1 MSMPNRD
8 MFEPHRRVLHT
19 LNALGRELVSNSDT
33 KDMTRKIVAAG
44 VALLPLSV
52 CCLWRRDAARSPNTL
67 RLEMVWGADRRRP
80 FPGCLSLA
88 GSISGRALETCR
100 CQVVMDLARGPAS
113 AEKAM
118 VSQRG
123 LVSLLCA
130 PVLSEG
136 HAPDGVL
143 QCFTG
148 VPHAFSDLEIQVAE
162 ALALQAGIV
171 WHMAGMRGEAARLKE
186 ELQTRKRVDR
196 AKEVLM
202 DQRDLTAEEAYR
214 WIQKRSMDPRRSMRA
229 VAETIIMSETTGHY
243 TSIPHALD
251 LLNKPPRK

>member
-1 MSMPNRD
+1 MPNPDISEAFRCI
-8 MFEPHRRVLHT
+8 LHT
-19 LNALGRELVSNSDT
+19 LNALSRERISN
-33 KDMTRKIVAAG
+33 KDSKDLLRRIVAAAI
-44 VALLPLSV
+44 ALLPLKV
-52 CCLWRRDAARSPNTL
+52 CGLWRRDASQAPDTL
-67 RLEMVWGADRRRP
+67 RMEMVQGTDRRRP
-80 FPGCLSLA
+80 FPDRLRLT

-123 LVSLLCA
+123 LVSLLCV
-130 PVLSEG
+130 PVLTEG
-136 HAPDGVL
+136 HASDGVL

-162 ALALQAGIV
+162 ALALQTGLV
-171 WHMAGMRGEAARLKE
+171 WRMAGMRGEAARLKE

-214 WIQKRSMDPRRSMRA
+214 WIQKRSMDTRRSMRA
-229 VAETIIMSETTGHY
+229 VAETIILSETTGHY

>member
-1 MSMPNRD
+1 MPNPDISEAFRCI
-8 MFEPHRRVLHT
+8 LHT
-19 LNALGRELVSNSDT
+19 LNALSRELVSN
-33 KDMTRKIVAAG
+33 KDKDELLRRIVAAG
-44 VALLPLSV
+44 IALLPLKI
-52 CCLWRRDAARSPNTL
+52 CGLWRRDACQAPDTL
-67 RLEMVWGADRRRP
+67 WLEMVQGTDRRRP
-80 FPGCLSLA
+80 FPGRLRLT

-100 CQVVMDLARGPAS
+100 CQVVMDLATEPTL

-123 LVSLLCA
+123 LVSLLCV
-130 PVLSEG
+130 PVLSAG

-148 VPHAFSDLEIQVAE
+148 VQHAFSDLEIQVAE
-162 ALALQAGIV
+162 ALAHQAGIV
-171 WHMAGMRGEAARLKE
+171 WHMAGMRGQAALLKE
-186 ELQTRKRVDR
+186 ELQTRKLVDR

-214 WIQKRSMDPRRSMRA
+214 WIQKRSMDTRRSMRA
-229 VAETIIMSETTGHY
+229 VAETIILSETSGHY

-251 LLNKPPRK
+251 LLNRPPRK

>member
-1 MSMPNRD
+1 MPNPD
-8 MFEPHRRVLHT
+8 ISEAFRRILHT
-19 LNALGRELVSNSDT
+19 LNALSRELVSN
-33 KDMTRKIVAAG
+33 KDKDELLRRIVAAG
-44 VALLPLSV
+44 IALLPLKI
-52 CCLWRRDAARSPNTL
+52 CGLWRRDACQAPDTL
-67 RLEMVWGADRRRP
+67 WLEMVQGTDRRRP
-80 FPGCLSLA
+80 FPGRLRLT
-88 GSISGRALETCR
+88 GSIGSRALETCR
-100 CQVVMDLARGPAS
+100 CQVVMDLATEPTL

-123 LVSLLCA
+123 LVSLLCV

-148 VPHAFSDLEIQVAE
+148 VQHAFSDLEIQVAE
-162 ALALQAGIV
+162 ALAHQAGIV
-171 WHMAGMRGEAARLKE
+171 WRMAGMRGQAALLKE
-186 ELQTRKRVDR
+186 ELQTRKLVDR

-214 WIQKRSMDPRRSMRA
+214 WIQKRSMDTRRSMRA
-229 VAETIIMSETTGHY
+229 VAETIILSETSGHY

-251 LLNKPPRK
+251 LLNRPHRK

>member
-1 MSMPNRD
+1 MPNPDISEAFRCI
-8 MFEPHRRVLHT
+8 LHT
-19 LNALGRELVSNSDT
+19 LNALSRELVSN
-33 KDMTRKIVAAG
+33 KDKDELLRRIVAAG
-44 VALLPLSV
+44 IALLPLKI
-52 CCLWRRDAARSPNTL
+52 CGLWRRDACQAPDTL
-67 RLEMVWGADRRRP
+67 WLEMVQGTDRRRP
-80 FPGCLSLA
+80 FPGRLRLT
-88 GSISGRALETCR
+88 GSISSRALETCR
-100 CQVVMDLARGPAS
+100 CQVVMDLATEPTL

-123 LVSLLCA
+123 LVSLLCV

-148 VPHAFSDLEIQVAE
+148 VQHAFSDLEIQVAE
-162 ALALQAGIV
+162 ALAHQAGIV
-171 WHMAGMRGEAARLKE
+171 WHMAGMRGQAALLKE
-186 ELQTRKRVDR
+186 ELQTRKLVDR

-214 WIQKRSMDPRRSMRA
+214 WIQKRSMDTRRSMRA
-229 VAETIIMSETTGHY
+229 VAETIILSETSGHY

-251 LLNKPPRK
+251 LLNRPPRK